1 MSASNGARP
10 SKTVYLGPEDF
21 DFKEYTAGSEGIV
34 GTAKVPST
42 QVWRAPVG
50 LPLVVALVGR
60 QTATV
65 TSGATD
71 ETVALSPEA
80 PVVDFM
86 DDVTA
91 GEYTTDASL
100 VGYFDSDG
108 DGEPDTL
115 ITDGTQV
122 SYSGTFGTDN
132 DFITSVDLD
141 ESAAGGDVDVAFY
154 AIMRH
159 GLTEIRKRNSGKG
172 NTSQMLQSEDSITW
186 AFSNPDAPDT
196 DRQVTW
202 DGRNSGKRGV
212 LPPKF
217 NLDLVF
223 YDEAFATAVEQAN
236 AENVEISIP
245 VHQRPLS
252 QNEEAAELRRKITA
266 EMVA

>member
-21 DFKEYTAGSEGIV
+21 DFKKYSPGTEGIV
-34 GTAKVPST
+34 ASAKVPST
-42 QVWRAPVG
+42 QVWKAPVG
-50 LPLVVALVGR
+50 LPLVVALTGK
-60 QTATV
+60 QTGTV

-71 ETVALSPEA
+71 ETINLSPEA
-80 PVVDFM
+80 PLVDYM
-86 DDVTA
+86 DDVTQ
-91 GEYTTDASL
+91 GQHTTDASL
-100 VGYFDSDG
+100 VGFFDSDD

-115 ITDGTQV
+115 ITDATQV
-122 SYSGTFGTDN
+122 SYSGTYGTDN

-141 ESAAGGDVDVAFY
+141 ESDGAGDVDVAFH

-202 DGRNSGKRGV
+202 DGRNNGQRGV

-217 NLDLVF
+217 HMDLVF
-223 YDEAFATAVEQAN
+223 YDENFGTAVEEAN
-236 AENVEISIP
+236 AKNVEISIP
-245 VHQRPLS
+245 VSQRPLGQDES
-252 QNEEAAELRRKITA
+252 AAELRRKITA
-266 EMVA
+266 QMVA